1 MPGEGYVLSTG
12 NESSM
17 GTEGSG
23 LTSGSE
29 PRFIAIGQVTGSF
42 GVRGELKVAVM
53 TDFPERFSALKTV
66 YLGEEQKPYALLS
79 SRVQRE
85 GRQVLLRLGGVL
97 DCDQADKLRGQMI
110 YIPVEQAMPLEE
122 GQYYIY
128 QILGLSV
135 ETEAG
140 EPLGLLTEVLLIGS
154 NDVYVVSDG
163 SREILI
169 PALEDVILTVD
180 LPARKM
186 IVRLPDGLL

>member
-1 MPGEGYVLSTG
+1 
-12 NESSM
+12 
-17 GTEGSG
+17 
-23 LTSGSE
+23 
-29 PRFIAIGQVTGSF
+29 
-42 GVRGELKVAVM
+42 M

-66 YLGEEQKPYALLS
+66 YLGEEQTPYPLLR

-180 LPARKM
+180 LSARKM
-186 IVRLPDGLL
+186 IVRLLDGLL